1 MKKCWTIP
9 HGNFDKV
16 SISYSEPVIALHKLC
31 VYVHTEKYPG
41 LPLISDIAALFW
53 NEKKINMRPYV
64 LYMLCGFLITHT
76 LF

>member
-9 HGNFDKV
+9 HGHFDKV

-53 NEKKINMRPYV
+53 NEKK
-64 LYMLCGFLITHT
+64 
-76 LF
+76 